1 MLFLNGFDSLQEF
14 SKHRSNLLSVLEHFM
29 KKVGQTLENCAEV
42 KLKGTTRRAVKFS
55 FKCDRDSPEIEVD
68 LLPSFAIGN
77 EG

>member
-1 MLFLNGFDSLQEF
+1 MLFLNGFDSRQEF
-14 SKHRSNLLSVLEHFM
+14 LEHRSDLLSVLEHFM
-29 KKVGQTLENCAEV
+29 KKVGQTLENCEV
-42 KLKGTTRRAVKFS
+42 TLKVTTRRAVRFS